1 MNSFFIWLEATA
13 PSVWI
18 REATSVFVFP
28 TILTLHAIGM
38 ALAVGVNAAMAIRLV
53 GFAPGVPMEEMRRFV
68 PVMWCGFWMNTV
80 SGVLLLLGYPTK
92 ALTNPMFYLKIAL
105 IAIGMWLFTRMA
117 RHMFEDEGARAATLS
132 RGQEDPRGRDTS
144 GGRLLGL
151 ASLACWAAAI
161 TAGRL
166 LAYTATRILASW

>member
-1 MNSFFIWLEATA
+1 VTPFFVWLEATA

-18 REATSVFVFP
+18 RESTSVFVFP

-53 GFAPGVPMEEMRRFV
+53 GFAPGVPMEEMKRFV
-68 PVMWCGFWMNTV
+68 PVMWIGFWTNTV

-105 IAIGMWLFTRMA
+105 IAVGMWLFTRMGT
-117 RHMFEDEGARAATLS
+117 RMWGTS
-132 RGQEDPRGRDTS
+132 RGDAGRMGVMDGS
-144 GGRLLGL
+144 GRVLGL
-151 ASLACWAAAI
+151 VSLACWAAAI